1 MNSVQQP
8 SSRPAQT
15 PPLPPELRY
24 LDQLTRLMDS
34 AFRIPGTR
42 FRFGL
47 DPLIGLIPGLGEGVS
62 LVISG
67 GLVLAMVRHGISGPL
82 LLRMVGNLALDAA
95 VGLVP
100 VLGDLFDVG
109 FKANRRNL
117 HLLLEHHRQGKPR
130 KPALPYAIAA
140 FLLLAL
146 LPLLFIGLVVWGIAA
161 LFGAMGG

>member
-1 MNSVQQP
+1 MNPVQKPQ
-8 SSRPAQT
+8 SSATKT

-24 LDQLTRLMDS
+24 LDQLTRLMDT

-47 DPLIGLIPGLGEGVS
+47 DPLIGLVPGLGEGVS
-62 LVISG
+62 LIISG
-67 GLVLAMVRHGISGPL
+67 GLVLAMYRHGISGPL

-95 VGLVP
+95 VGVIP

-117 HLLLEHHRQGKPR
+117 NLLLEHHRQGKPR
-130 KPALPYAIAA
+130 KPALPYVMAV

-146 LPLLFIGLVVWGIAA
+146 LPLVFIGLMVWGMAA
-161 LFGAMGG
+161 VLSAVGG